1 MNNSL
6 PEHRMRRP
14 RRRTAGLGM
23 VEMLVSLA
31 IMAMLLTSVAAAF
44 HASMETVEENQKIT
58 TVTHN
63 ARIVLNRMMAEIRQ
77 AEAIECGTTSVRI
90 IPPSLGSVTETAYE
104 VINGSMVYHQIISGN
119 PDPISHVILGPEEG
133 ITINRFDL
141 EALLVDVDDG
151 AGGTITYTA
160 RVTAEL
166 DLSVGSNR
174 FAVTAS
180 TNPRRNLDW

>member
-23 VEMLVSLA
+23 VELLVSLA

-77 AEAIECGTTSVRI
+77 ADAIEYGTNFVKI
-90 IPPSLGSVTETAYE
+90 VPPSMGALKLTEYR
-104 VINGSMVYHQIISGN
+104 VVNGAMSYHQTFN
-119 PDPISHVILGPEEG
+119 EDLPTSHVILGPEDG
-133 ITINRFDL
+133 ITINRFVLDDL
-141 EALLVDVDDG
+141 PGNVVNGDG
-151 AGGTITYTA
+151 VTIPCIDRLT
-160 RVTAEL
+160 VEL
-166 DLSVGSNR
+166 DLSVGSNH